1 MIVDFNLLNQNSRV
15 WVFQSTHSIDE
26 KIIPVIKKKIIVFLD
41 KWKSHQKDFKSSFL
55 IKHNTFII
63 IAADESNL
71 VSGCSIDTLVNFI
84 KELEHTLNLQLLDK
98 MYVKYIFENKIKTDH
113 INDFKIL
120 CKNLKK
126 NKKLIVFN
134 NLIKN
139 IFDLKTNWKVDVRD
153 SWHKRY
159 IP

>member
-1 MIVDFNLLNQNSRV
+1 M
-15 WVFQSTHSIDE
+15 H
-26 KIIPVIKKKIIVFLD
+26 
-41 KWKSHQKDFKSSFL
+41 
-55 IKHNTFII
+55 
-63 IAADESNL
+63 
-71 VSGCSIDTLVNFI
+71 
-84 KELEHTLNLQLLDK
+84 
-98 MYVKYIFENKIKTDH
+98 VKYIFENKIKTDH